1 MTCFPGRNKNTWSH
15 FFVSHSLRAT
25 GWCKAA
31 LSRPRWNPSGE
42 LGLQHFW
49 PEELYPGCSF
59 TFCVRAHSSR
69 GHGLPQYRGAPA
81 GAPQW
86 PAGPVPSPRWGL
98 WFWIMWFYKLYNV
111 QQSVFTLL
119 CSQQTTQCNQRFSSA
134 TGMNVHKFKNICWNV
149 KITWITWHFEMFVD
163 VSGICSAVGKVN
175 VPYLKVEPLL
185 ENGFQIVFCLLHPFF
200 NTSVCICSLSLAP
213 CCHDISVN
221 IVLGFVTCMAGR
233 GCRETLHC
241 WRAQGALWPE
251 DYGEVSVSEV
261 SNKQDEIY
269 VFFLG

>member
-1 MTCFPGRNKNTWSH
+1 MGNYKRMSNTDIDIPGPLSPHPILLILNSNKITGSVSNYTLWNIWSKHFKVTCFPGRNKNTWSH

-98 WFWIMWFYKLYNV
+98 WFWIMWFYK
-111 QQSVFTLL
+111 
-119 CSQQTTQCNQRFSSA
+119 QC
-134 TGMNVHKFKNICWNV
+134 T
-149 KITWITWHFEMFVD
+149 
-163 VSGICSAVGKVN
+163 AVGFYIIMFSTN
-175 VPYLKVEPLL
+175 
-185 ENGFQIVFCLLHPFF
+185 H
-200 NTSVCICSLSLAP
+200 T
-213 CCHDISVN
+213 
-221 IVLGFVTCMAGR
+221 M
-233 GCRETLHC
+233 
-241 WRAQGALWPE
+241 
-251 DYGEVSVSEV
+251 
-261 SNKQDEIY
+261 
-269 VFFLG
+269 